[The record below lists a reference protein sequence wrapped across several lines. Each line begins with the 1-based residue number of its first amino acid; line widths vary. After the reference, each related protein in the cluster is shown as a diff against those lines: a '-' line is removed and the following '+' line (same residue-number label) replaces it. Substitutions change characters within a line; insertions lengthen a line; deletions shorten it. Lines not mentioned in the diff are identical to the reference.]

1 MKAPLYIIV
10 DVSGSMNEMGKI
22 HLQRN
27 LCRYATQLRLIDH
40 DKYSGTDIRFYQWAQ
55 SVSEVALQS
64 DGDMPA
70 LNAEGS
76 SKLWVL
82 SDFFSQHLNDTGRSM
97 VLILSDGNFPNS
109 DIVSFQSQLGRFT
122 DLIIRTVAVGA
133 DADLLKLKKLATNS
147 TVYLSEN
154 IASAID
160 STIFGSDEPLVAP
173 SSTVQIP
180 QSAPAENTRTTGG
193 LGCLIN
199 SGIPGVPQ

>member
-27 LCRYATQLRLIDH
+27 LCRYAAQLRLIDQE
-40 DKYSGTDIRFYQWAQ
+40 KYSGADIRFYQWAQ
-55 SVSEVALQS
+55 NVSEVALQS
-64 DGDMPA
+64 DGDIPA
-70 LNAEGS
+70 LNAES
-76 SKLWVL
+76 SSNLCVL
-82 SDFFSQHLNDTGRSM
+82 SDFLSEYLKDTRKLM

-109 DIVSFQSQLGRFT
+109 DIVSFQNQLGTLT

-133 DADLLKLKKLATNS
+133 DADLLKLKKISTNN

-160 STIFGSDEPLVAP
+160 GTIFGSDEPLTTPV
-173 SSTVQIP
+173 STAQIP
-180 QSAPAENTRTTGG
+180 QSEPTESKEPEEDWDA
-193 LGCLIN
+193 
-199 SGIPGVPQ
+199 

>member
-27 LCRYATQLRLIDH
+27 LCRYAAQLRLIDQE
-40 DKYSGTDIRFYQWAQ
+40 KYSGSDIRFYQWAQ
-55 SVSEVALQS
+55 NVSEVALHS
-64 DGDMPA
+64 DGDIPA

-76 SKLWVL
+76 SKLCVL
-82 SDFFSQHLNDTGRSM
+82 SDFLSQHLNDTRRSM

-109 DIVSFQSQLGRFT
+109 DIVSFQSQLGTFT
-122 DLIIRTVAVGA
+122 DLIIRTVAVGS
-133 DADLLKLKKLATNS
+133 DADLLKLKKISTNN

-160 STIFGSDEPLVAP
+160 STVFGSDEPL
-173 SSTVQIP
+173 T
-180 QSAPAENTRTTGG
+180 APASTTQI
-193 LGCLIN
+193 LQ
-199 SGIPGVPQ
+199 SEPAETEEPEEDWDA